1 MGFNE
6 ARIDSAELGSGRE
19 EFLSY
24 LSSSIDLLSD
34 LENGLPRNDPARLSQ
49 IIEVVD
55 LSITKGARKNFPP
68 EEVEIFKTIFGLW
81 CLKNNISLGVHIPEV
96 RDFVQGKGRQEVV
109 VEFGG
114 SLATGKTIL
123 AEFFAKEISARV
135 DKERYGRS
143 ENPFLEKAYNDPAY
157 MLRTQLKFL
166 LDNLIAGLGSKF
178 NEGRRVGDTS
188 VLSDVFV
195 FMEWRRRAGIVTEE
209 EHKAYMNLVGLLKP
223 LVPRPDLLILLLP
236 NSVERLMEGLR
247 ERMKDN
253 PEERKMEVGV
263 SRGDLEICVE
273 ATKDAVGV
281 IQEDFGIRVHVLEI
295 DPIEVYREPSLRYA
309 AVYKIRERLGLLK
322 ELLLKDPDKVASKI
336 VGIFA
341 STREPQ
347 VIFVHSKSMF
357 TGKTTTLNLVAE
369 KMGVEKVVT
378 FQPASA
384 IRYGEEHV
392 NNMIDRDGRKIPA
405 YTIRSNNLREI
416 LSEIES
422 RGITPEE
429 SPFVFID
436 EVMLFFENNAGGA
449 IRTLEEL
456 RKKGFNVLCNGID
469 YTFQEEPFTFS
480 HHLIAKAL
488 IDTNW
493 HEVELATRCKY
504 CEKPAAGTR
513 RLKTNEEI
521 AHYNDRTF
529 EAGDNYEPVCCD
541 QHKSCKGQPSD
552 FRRKPLPSEV

>member
-6 ARIDSAELGSGRE
+6 ARIDSRESESGRE
-19 EFLSY
+19 AFLSY

-34 LENGLPRNDPARLSQ
+34 LEKGLPRKDPARLSQ
-49 IIEVVD
+49 IIEVAD
-55 LSITKGARKNFPP
+55 ISITKGARKSLTS

-81 CLKNNISLGVHIPEV
+81 CLKNNLPLGAHIPEV
-96 RDFVQGKGRQEVV
+96 RDFVQGKGRQEVA

-143 ENPFLEKAYNDPAY
+143 ENPFLEKAYDDPAY

-166 LDNLIAGLGSKF
+166 LDNIVAGLGSKF
-178 NEGRRVGDTS
+178 NEGRKVGDTS
-188 VLSDVFV
+188 VLSDIFI
-195 FMEWRRRAGIVTEE
+195 FMEWRRRAAIVTEE

-253 PEERKMEVGV
+253 PEERKMEEGV
-263 SRGDLEICVE
+263 SREDLEICVE

-281 IQEDFGIRVHVLEI
+281 IQEDFGIGVHVLEI
-295 DPIEVYREPSLRYA
+295 DPVEVYREPSLRYA

-341 STREPQ
+341 SSREPQ
-347 VIFVHSKSMF
+347 VVFVHSKSMF

-369 KMGVEKVVT
+369 KIGREKVVA

-384 IRYGEEHV
+384 IRYGEEHL
-392 NNMIDRDGRKIPA
+392 NHMIDRDGRKIPA
-405 YTIRSNNLREI
+405 YTIQSNNLRDV

-422 RGITPEE
+422 RGITPED

-436 EVMLFFENNAGGA
+436 EVMLFFENDAGEA

-456 RKKGFNVLCNGID
+456 RKREFNVLCNGID

-480 HHLIAKAL
+480 HHLIARA
-488 IDTNW
+488 IFDNNW
-493 HEVELATRCKY
+493 HELELATRCKY
-504 CEKPAAGTR
+504 CEADARGTR
-513 RLKTNEEI
+513 RLKPDGSI
-521 AHYNDRTF
+521 ALYNDQTF
-529 EAGDNYEPVCCD
+529 EAGEHYEPVCCKD
-541 QHKSCKGQPSD
+541 HPSCIGQPD
-552 FRRKPLPSEV
+552 NFLRQPLP